1 MPKRLVSLW
10 GLIAVGIY
18 LLATVGIAIYG
29 ILCESAFCSL
39 VILIPVFP
47 WIFIFG
53 PWLPDSILS
62 FVGIIILNSL
72 LIYFIVRYFSRAM
85 MSKEASVD
93 PISQY

>member
-1 MPKRLVSLW
+1 MPKRLVNLW

-18 LLATVGIAIYG
+18 LLATVGISIYG

-53 PWLPDSILS
+53 PWLPDTILS
-62 FVGIIILNSL
+62 FVGLIILNSI
-72 LIYFIVRYFSRAM
+72 LIYCIVRYFSRAIM
-85 MSKEASVD
+85 AKEASVD
-93 PISQY
+93 HFSQY